1 MTATLNPRER
11 DPSRAYRLIEA
22 RLAQLEGFGAIIDAG
37 TVTCSTSTVTTTVTV
52 AGLAS
57 TDLVHLSPASSAAAS
72 DANGWAYV
80 SAIAAGEFTVTHA
93 SNALTRTYRWFAFT
107 PPS

>member
-1 MTATLNPRER
+1 MTAALNPRER

-22 RLAQLEGFGAIIDAG
+22 RLARLEGFGAIIDAG

-57 TDLVHLSPASSAAAS
+57 TDFVHLSPASS
-72 DANGWAYV
+72 DAVSNDGWAYV